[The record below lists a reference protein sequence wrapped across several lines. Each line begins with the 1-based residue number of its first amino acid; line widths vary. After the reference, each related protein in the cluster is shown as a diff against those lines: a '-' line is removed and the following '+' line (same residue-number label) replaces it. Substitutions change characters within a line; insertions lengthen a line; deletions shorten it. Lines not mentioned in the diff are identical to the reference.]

1 VDARESVRRW
11 AEEVISSGRLEALD
25 EVCTPEA
32 AEKMRAWIEPFRRSF
47 PDVEMKVV
55 EVIAEGDRVAAHFT
69 CSATHTG
76 EWRGAQPSGRRFED
90 VDEVYF
96 FTLSDGLIADFWGI
110 EDNASRERQLNAG

>member
-11 AEEVISSGRLEALD
+11 AEEVISGGRLDAL
-25 EVCTPEA
+25 EEICTPEA
-32 AEKMRAWIEPFRRSF
+32 AERLRRWIEPFRRSF

-76 EWRGAQPSGRRFED
+76 EWRGAEPSGRRFED

-96 FTLSDGLIADFWGI
+96 FTLRDGLIDDYWGL
-110 EDNASRERQLNAG
+110 EDNASRERQLSDE